1 MNDGP
6 KRIFPILLALAV
18 AVLSLVGCKVK
29 EPDEKITSEIL
40 AVLSADNAV
49 RSDIASAASEG
60 GDESAERT
68 DDTETLSSINDIN
81 EIPYAYLR
89 RFAEIDGYVAVTDGA
104 TVALGIEQKI
114 ENRSIKKG
122 DMYYTYAK
130 SSSIFVNTEHTAYF
144 YGDKVAYRDKKEE
157 YKVADISDYLTEYG
171 VYPATVGIEGYI
183 INNETVLSVARSEEA
198 ENTFIISLDGEK
210 AGLRNKLQMKK
221 HGDLADYPVFKS
233 VALTIAL
240 NEDISPVSIR
250 VASEYSVSY
259 GFFGKVDCKQDYTVV
274 YSEINGAVEIPS
286 DEIFDMIK

>member
-6 KRIFPILLALAV
+6 KRIFLILLALAV

-89 RFAEIDGYVAVTDGA
+89 RFAEIDGYVAVTNGA

-130 SSSIFVNTEHTAYF
+130 SSSIFVKTEHTAYF
-144 YGDKVAYRDKKEE
+144 YGDKAAYRDKKEE

-198 ENTFIISLDGEK
+198 DNTFIISLDGEK

-240 NEDISPVSIR
+240 NEDLSPVSVR
-250 VASEYSVSY
+250 VAAEYSVSY
-259 GFFGKVDCKQDYTVV
+259 GFLGYVNCKQDYTVV